1 VEGTQ
6 GVFISRRSSVMTP
19 LFSVNNRSYSP

>member
-6 GVFISRRSSVMTP
+6 GVFISRRSSPMTP
-19 LFSVNNRSYSP
+19 PFSVNDRSYSL